1 MGRVGGRS
9 GHIYLRVAILTQ
21 GNSVPYFRPF
31 LPLATRQSSVC
42 FGLGC
47 RWPPVGSKPWILRVA
62 ILTQGNSAP
71 HGATRKQ
78 ANLVL
83 LGDREGDGRSSFDDA
98 IVIDALSVLAQAL
111 SINSVDFTKLTAL
124 L

>member
-1 MGRVGGRS
+1 MAFVSFHWHTADANPVNSSR
-9 GHIYLRVAILTQ
+9 LTK
-21 GNSVPYFRPF
+21 SM
-31 LPLATRQSSVC
+31 
-42 FGLGC
+42 
-47 RWPPVGSKPWILRVA
+47 K
-62 ILTQGNSAP
+62 SAP

-98 IVIDALSVLAQAL
+98 VVIDALSVLAQAL

>member
-9 GHIYLRVAILTQ
+9 GHIY
-21 GNSVPYFRPF
+21 
-31 LPLATRQSSVC
+31 
-42 FGLGC
+42 
-47 RWPPVGSKPWILRVA
+47 LRVA